1 MSTET
6 FLGWGQLALGA
17 FMISIGYANRRAGH
31 AGVRYNL
38 MAGGLNVAIA
48 AAIFTSGWM
57 RDLAWAVQA
66 VLCLWIAGRL
76 FMERNRGALWV
87 TLPFLVLMLAISVIE
102 VVHDDL
108 TALERTLFVA
118 VALLAAALLL
128 TSVVR
133 LVRSKFQLEAQT

>member
-1 MSTET
+1 MSPET

-31 AGVRYNL
+31 AVVTYNL
-38 MAGGLNVAIA
+38 MAGGLNFAMA
-48 AAIFTSGWM
+48 AAILTSGWM
-57 RDLAWAVQA
+57 RDLAWTVQA
-66 VLCLWIAGRL
+66 VLFLWIAGRL
-76 FMERNRGALWV
+76 FVGRNRGALWV
-87 TLPFLVLMLAISVIE
+87 TLPFIVLMLAIAVIE

-118 VALLAAALLL
+118 VALLAVALLL

-133 LVRSKFQLEAQT
+133 LVRSKVQFEART